1 MQETKVKFPN
11 RYGDDVCLEKI
22 DDYKYKLVHHSP
34 FTRVGIIEGKERSYN
49 FVDVSGGPM
58 ISVGDELSI
67 GEVESI
73 SMSEGSYIIEVET

>member
-1 MQETKVKFPN
+1 MKNKLKLPN
-11 RYGDDVCLEKI
+11 RYGDDVYLEKI
-22 DDYKYKLVHHSP
+22 DDNKHKLVHHSP

-73 SMSEGSYIIEVET
+73 TCPNGDYIISVI